1 MECSGRDSVRT
12 ISGRIV
18 GQPEAIRSC
27 CLAVVPQERVKTGAF
42 RHISGRVAI
51 CRSLLAQP
59 AQGGET
65 CRAEALNCRYA
76 RQ

>member
-42 RHISGRVAI
+42 RHISGRVANVEAY
-51 CRSLLAQP
+51 LLSRLKAAKLVAP
-59 AQGGET
+59 KH
-65 CRAEALNCRYA
+65 
-76 RQ
+76 